1 MFDFSQNFVHVCL
14 FIIVLDGLIIDHS
27 EIKTSNN
34 PVQKITAS
42 LYFVCLLWT
51 IHGISTIGHRK
62 EACLWVAAVVTYAE
76 MMWKPIQRWAW
87 RQQGCQRS
95 QCLTSPAENCSRSL
109 CRVQS
114 DNSVWSERQRE
125 GQKGTH
131 EQREF
136 LLWHSIVVNF
146 SGFCSSLFD
155 LKIRP
160 ANILIFGLSALRL
173 IDLSNLSKKILECI

>member
-1 MFDFSQNFVHVCL
+1 MYLAYFLKTKMFDFTQNFVHVCL
-14 FIIVLDGLIIDHS
+14 YIIVLDGLIIDHS

-95 QCLTSPAENCSRSL
+95 QCLTSPAKIAVEAFVEFKVITVSDQNGKEKDRKALMNKENFC
-109 CRVQS
+109 CGIQ
-114 DNSVWSERQRE
+114 
-125 GQKGTH
+125 
-131 EQREF
+131 
-136 LLWHSIVVNF
+136 LL
-146 SGFCSSLFD
+146 
-155 LKIRP
+155 
-160 ANILIFGLSALRL
+160 
-173 IDLSNLSKKILECI
+173 